1 MHDDTEIFCILSGGA
16 ACTVKVK
23 GDVFGQIQLL
33 AGICFG
39 F

>member
-1 MHDDTEIFCILSGGA
+1 LHDDTEIYCISFSGA
-16 ACTVKVK
+16 ACTVIVK
-23 GDVFGQIQLL
+23 GDVSGQIRLL

>member
-1 MHDDTEIFCILSGGA
+1 LHDDTEIFCISFSGA

-33 AGICFG
+33 AGIYFG

>member
-1 MHDDTEIFCILSGGA
+1 LHDDTEIFCVISGGA
-16 ACTVKVK
+16 ACTMKVE
-23 GDVFGQIQLL
+23 GDIFGQIELL